1 MNILW
6 QSVDSNRGGSI
17 SFSLEVNASKSLSTN
32 PFFRY
37 IHSRWLTL
45 QNRFLLR
52 RRLHR
57 LCVEHGVGG
66 WSLTKRA
73 GHYVSPEGKGYDE
86 PSLFLEIIEVD
97 SVKLFAFAQSLCAQF
112 RQRSVL
118 IHDYNTA
125 KFTRITPS

>member
-6 QSVDSNRGGSI
+6 QSADSNRGGSI

-32 PFFRY
+32 PFFRHV
-37 IHSRWLTL
+37 HSRWLTL
-45 QNRFLLR
+45 QNRVWLR

-57 LCVEHGVGG
+57 LCIKYGVGG
-66 WSLTKRA
+66 WSISKRG

-86 PSLFLEIIEVD
+86 PSLLLEIIEID
-97 SVKLFAFAQSLCAQF
+97 SGKLFAFAESLCAQF

>member
-1 MNILW
+1 MKILW
-6 QSVDSNRGGSI
+6 ESTDSTRGGSI
-17 SFSLEVNASKSLSTN
+17 SFSLEVNASIHLSSY
-32 PFFRY
+32 PV
-37 IHSRWLTL
+37 SRWIRAKWLTL

-86 PSLFLEIIEVD
+86 PSLLLEIIEVD
-97 SVKLFAFAQSLCAQF
+97 SGKLFAFAESLCAQF

>member
-1 MNILW
+1 MKILW
-6 QSVDSNRGGSI
+6 ESTDSTRGGSI
-17 SFSLEVNASKSLSTN
+17 SFSLEVNASARLSSN
-32 PFFRY
+32 PVLRWFCGK
-37 IHSRWLTL
+37 WLTL

-86 PSLFLEIIEVD
+86 PSLLLEIIEVD
-97 SVKLFAFAQSLCAQF
+97 SGKLFAFAESLCAQF
-112 RQRSVL
+112 HQRSVL